1 MHWFSPLL
9 FCIYVECIKKIPPIP
24 KNKIMLTC
32 RKYHNITLSIYSGFS
47 FLSTL
52 IITYKNDK
60 YNSMYD
66 LICKPYEESSFVYF
80 IFYTFLYSKYFEW
93 GDTLYLHLSG
103 KKISKLQYTHHM
115 TTAFLTSFAMGTH
128 INPGTSI
135 AVLTNLFVHT
145 PMYWYFAYPKGILQ
159 HYKKSITQIQILQH
173 ITMLYFLIN
182 IMINKNETNCIYNPY
197 SNEIALSLYFMY
209 LLFFLSFYIFKY

>member
-1 MHWFSPLL
+1 MHLLSPLL
-9 FCIYVECIKKIPPIP
+9 FYIYVECIKKIPSIP

-52 IITYKNDK
+52 IITYNNGKF
-60 YNSMYD
+60 NSIND
-66 LICKPYEESSFVYF
+66 LICKPYEESSFTYF

-103 KKISKLQYTHHM
+103 KKISNLQYTHHM
-115 TTAFLTSFAMGTH
+115 STALLTSLSIDAY
-128 INPGTSI
+128 INPSTSI
-135 AVLTNLFVHT
+135 ALLTNLFVHT

-159 HYKKSITQIQILQH
+159 PYKKLITQIQILQH
-173 ITMLYFLIN
+173 ITCLYFLIN
-182 IMINKNETNCIYNPY
+182 IMINKNDTNCIYNPY
-197 SNEIALSLYFMY
+197 STEIGLSLYTMY
-209 LLFFLSFYIFKY
+209 LLFFLSFYLFKY